1 MTKKMLISINELNE
15 IRVAFLENQRL
26 YNLEIESEKNKQKKG
41 NIYKAIITKIE
52 PSLDAVFVNYGADK
66 DGFLPFKEISKDY
79 LSEFNLTGNID
90 LLSDDLSVKGRELI
104 IQIEKEERDG
114 KGAALTTYLSLAG
127 CYLVLMPNNSELEG
141 ISRHIDGEER
151 YDLKEK
157 LTHLNIPKNFG
168 VIIRTSGIG
177 RSIDELKWE
186 ADILISQFKI
196 IKNLSDRK
204 KAPCLIY
211 EDGSLVIKTIRDY
224 LKPDIDEIIIDDI
237 NIFNLVYKYL
247 TIIKSDFT
255 DKVKLYYDVI
265 PLFSKYKI
273 EYQIELAFK
282 REIFLPSGGSIV
294 IDHAEALTSID
305 INSAKSN
312 KCDDIEE
319 TALQTNLEAVDE
331 ITRQLKI
338 RDLGGLIIIDFIDMD
353 DLDSQKL
360 IEKKVRD
367 ALLADKAKIQIGKI
381 SKFGLLEIS
390 RQRLKSSLVEY
401 NQNTCY
407 KCGGTGRINNI
418 EVLSLMILKALE
430 EESAKPNIYQI
441 HLELP
446 VKILTYIIN
455 MKKNL
460 LLKIEKDND
469 LKIVLIANKYI
480 SIPDY
485 KIYRF
490 KVSNKKIKVFNKN
503 DIKTSHI
510 HDYFE
515 YTNYNVML
523 NDFKFDNDDTFIS
536 NEKLDSTIENNNK
549 ENLSNK
555 LNDKTLTIENK
566 HNEMFKKNIIIEK
579 NDIKKNLDT
588 SLVQEN
594 VFYAK
599 NVIKLLWD
607 LSIKHFEFK

>member
-1 MTKKMLISINELNE
+1 MTKKMLISTNELNE
-15 IRVAFLENQRL
+15 IRVAFLDNQRL

-79 LSEFNLTGNID
+79 FKGIN
-90 LLSDDLSVKGRELI
+90 LSDNVNVLINDTTIKECELI
-104 IQIEKEERDG
+104 VQIEKEEREG

-127 CYLVLMPNNSELEG
+127 CYLVLMPSNSDLG
-141 ISRHIDGEER
+141 GVSRHIDGEER
-151 YDLKEK
+151 YSLKEK
-157 LTHLNIPKNFG
+157 LNYLNIPEDLG

-177 RSIDELKWE
+177 KSVEELKWE
-186 ADILISQFKI
+186 LDILISQFKI
-196 IKNLSDRK
+196 IKNLSYK
-204 KAPCLIY
+204 KHAPCLIY
-211 EDGSLVIKTIRDY
+211 EDGSLVMKTIRDY
-224 LKPDIDEIIIDDI
+224 LKSDIDEIIIDNV
-237 NIFNLVYKYL
+237 NIFNLTYKYL
-247 TIIKSDFT
+247 TIIKSDF
-255 DKVKLYYDVI
+255 VNRIKLYYDVI
-265 PLFSKYKI
+265 PLFSKYKV

-294 IDHAEALTSID
+294 IDHGEALTSID

-331 ITRQLKI
+331 ITRQLRI

-353 DLDSQKL
+353 DLNSQKL
-360 IEKKVRD
+360 VEKKVKD
-367 ALLADKAKIQIGKI
+367 SLSSDKAKIQIGKI

-418 EVLSLMILKALE
+418 EALSLMILKALE
-430 EESAKPNIYQI
+430 EESIKPSIYQI

-455 MKKNL
+455 IKRDVLYRVEKSNN
-460 LLKIEKDND
+460 LKI
-469 LKIVLIANKYI
+469 ILIANKYI
-480 SIPDY
+480 SMPDY

-490 KVSNKKIKVFNKN
+490 KINNKKFRIVNKKPVKLTNIKN
-503 DIKTSHI
+503 
-510 HDYFE
+510 YFE
-515 YTNYNVML
+515 YINYNTLL
-523 NDFKFDNDDTFIS
+523 NDSKTKDETNTIINKCTELNNDFFEEKGYNKVTER
-536 NEKLDSTIENNNK
+536 NELNNESMDENT
-549 ENLSNK
+549 NLN
-555 LNDKTLTIENK
+555 
-566 HNEMFKKNIIIEK
+566 FKKNEEHLFHTK
-579 NDIKKNLDT
+579 DI
-588 SLVQEN
+588 
-594 VFYAK
+594 
-599 NVIKLLWD
+599 IKLLWD
-607 LSIKHFEFK
+607 LSIKHKEFK